1 MLILAGVSILTLTG
15 DNGILIRTQS
25 SKKVSEIAKIK
36 EEIQT
41 EIIAEQAGNEGDI
54 SEDVLKKILEKY
66 GKINYDTDGKKIKSI
81 TTKKESYEI
90 AMSDIWDG
98 TATKYM
104 ASEPNVSNI
113 ANKTYVTWA
122 EKDGTY
128 EINDTQTTKP
138 SDWYDYENGKWANI
152 KTVKDGLEAYWVWIP
167 RFEYVVPTS
176 TTATEIDVKFISKS
190 KTTADSGYTIHPAF
204 TWKKTENGTTTTKEL
219 DGIWVAKF
227 EASSNTETPDTNY
240 GGGDTTSLQV
250 QIKPGTQSW
259 RNISTKNMFTVC
271 RDIQKTGVLAG
282 STNVDSHMMK
292 NIEWGAVAILSQSK
306 YGVYNPKSSTG
317 LISNGGD
324 GTLRVWNNPN
334 GYNSGKYIYTGYA
347 GNNADA
353 STNWTDSSEP
363 TNMYFYNTING
374 TKASTTGTVYG
385 IYDMSGCSSEY
396 VAGCLRGQE
405 NSKFGVTT
413 GDIEYID
420 LYTNGNDSS
429 SDCSG
434 AIVGDVT
441 KETKGWNGKNSYFVY
456 SSYPMFLRGGDCSES
471 TNAGIFAFGND
482 NGNGHTSVSFRPVCS
497 AF

>member
-1 MLILAGVSILTLTG
+1 MSNLNLKGLWIPIEILTDKNLS
-15 DNGILIRTQS
+15 D
-25 SKKVSEIAKIK
+25 K
-36 EEIQT
+36 EKHIYSLVIFLSQEKQYCFCT
-41 EIIAEQAGNEGDI
+41 NKTI
-54 SEDVLKKILEKY
+54 SELLNISVTQVSKLVNSLKDKGY
-66 GKINYDTDGKKIKSI
+66 INIEMVY
-81 TTKKESYEI
+81 KENSKEV
-90 AMSDIWDG
+90 DIR
-98 TATKYM
+98 KLI
-104 ASEPNVSNI
+104 PNVSNI

-176 TTATEIDVKFISKS
+176 TTAIDVKFISKS

-259 RNISTKNMFTVC
+259 RNISPKNMFTVC

-441 KETKGWNGKNSYFVY
+441 KETK
-456 SSYPMFLRGGDCSES
+456 
-471 TNAGIFAFGND
+471 I
-482 NGNGHTSVSFRPVCS
+482 HTLCIQVILCFYEEEIVVT
-497 AF
+497 ALM